1 MKIKPFLILPLLT
14 LGACSA
20 PTYIEVSAVE
30 ISRNA
35 VTLEVG
41 QNIQLTASVVGVP
54 AGAQAPAIA
63 FWSSDS
69 SIATVDANG
78 LVSAVSS
85 GEASILAISG
95 SKSAVCRVSVPKQE
109 EAVVTYERTGT
120 LKSVFASP
128 YFELNKTFESPVSLH
143 HKTTDSGL
151 VFDLLL
157 PFGDA
162 GDKSVDNFT
171 VVAALAKKQLA
182 STEPV
187 LAAYKQMGDE
197 IAAHPEQGKDI
208 VKGERFHVSA
218 LSKDLFYALTNKKAT
233 EAETCRYKH
242 VFGSSGILGV
252 LRSMGFF
259 DDPAKAISE
268 TDWRNLLNLLLA
280 FGNFPSGTT
289 KADMIKDGAFVSDL
303 IEALA
308 GTFTLAKKGD
318 NGYRLFF
325 DSEGLAKL
333 NKFVAAH
340 YEELKL
346 SEAISLTKFEF
357 MLTFDASTVVG
368 LDSSVAFT
376 SAGGANTIDSTLT
389 IGEEKEAAS
398 QTYLD
403 DYAKA
408 VESW

>member
-41 QNIQLTASVVGVP
+41 QSIQLTASALGVP
-54 AGAQAPAIA
+54 AGAKAPAIA

-109 EAVVTYERTGT
+109 EPVVTYERTGT

-128 YFELNKTFESPVSLH
+128 YFELNKTFESPVLLH
-143 HKTTDSGL
+143 HKTTDSGP
-151 VFDLLL
+151 VFDLLA
-157 PFGDA
+157 PFGDV

-182 STEPV
+182 PTEPV
-187 LAAYKQMGDE
+187 LATYKQMGEE

-233 EAETCRYKH
+233 EAEACRYKH
-242 VFGSSGILGV
+242 VFGSSGVLGIL
-252 LRSMGFF
+252 RAMGFF
-259 DDPAKAISE
+259 DDPAKVISE

-280 FGNFPSGTT
+280 FGNFPSGST

-357 MLTFDASTVVG
+357 VFTFDASTVVG

-376 SAGGANTIDSTLT
+376 STGGANAIDSALT